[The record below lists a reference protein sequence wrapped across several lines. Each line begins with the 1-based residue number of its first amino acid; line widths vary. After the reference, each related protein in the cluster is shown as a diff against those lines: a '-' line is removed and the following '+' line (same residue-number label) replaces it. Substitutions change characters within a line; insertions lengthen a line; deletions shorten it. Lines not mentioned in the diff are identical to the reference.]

1 VGPFRLRLSLSSFEE
16 GERFHGSSIAQALSR
31 ARVQT
36 SEFCAT
42 KALPIRDVLVT
53 QQVGDAAQDHD
64 PVLVVGPLLV
74 SRFGCIEARWS
85 QVRMLVA
92 RRSRT
97 FHLW

>member
-1 VGPFRLRLSLSSFEE
+1 MAAVLPKPCPAREFR
-16 GERFHGSSIAQALSR
+16 
-31 ARVQT
+31 RVN
-36 SEFCAT
+36 FRAT